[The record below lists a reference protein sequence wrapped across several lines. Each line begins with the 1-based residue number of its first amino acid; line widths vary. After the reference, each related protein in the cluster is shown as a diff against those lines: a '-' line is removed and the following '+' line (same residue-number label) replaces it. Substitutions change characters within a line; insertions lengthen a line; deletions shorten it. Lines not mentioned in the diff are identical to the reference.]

1 MLMDREA
8 QNNRRR
14 RSSKGQGEGLEESHK
29 KKPILSISY
38 AFLVKLLL
46 TLSLISLLGCYPAP
60 KKEAK
65 HPGEALSR
73 VRFFYPEFQ
82 DDMDYASL
90 AQSIRYNL
98 EYLNRLDPEFLF
110 SYGTHKF
117 TCQQV
122 RQSQKA
128 FLQLMAKNPDSKALN
143 ETIKKRF
150 WVYRAAGRVK
160 NKRVLFTGYYEPIYE
175 GSLARDPIYECPI
188 YRKPHDLI
196 QIDLSLFREELA
208 GESIIARIDG
218 NEVLPYFSRK
228 EIEAEYALTG
238 RGLEIAWLKNPLDVA
253 FLHIQG
259 SGRLRL
265 PDNNTISVGYH
276 AANGRPYRSIGRYL
290 LDKGLL
296 SREEVSMQ
304 SIRAYLT
311 KHPEILEE
319 VLNHNPS
326 YVFFRRIENG
336 PFGNINVP
344 LTAGRSIALDS
355 RLFPK
360 GALCFVSSEKPVVN
374 ERNEIT
380 EWRRFSRFFLNQDTG
395 GAIKGSGRADIFWGS
410 GAHAELAAGHMKQEG
425 DLFILIKKPEE

>member
-1 MLMDREA
+1 M
-8 QNNRRR
+8 
-14 RSSKGQGEGLEESHK
+14 
-29 KKPILSISY
+29 SY
-38 AFLVKLLL
+38 NSFIKLLL
-46 TLSLISLLGCYPAP
+46 ILSLISLLGCYPAL
-60 KKEAK
+60 KKEAT
-65 HPGEALSR
+65 HPGEALAR

-90 AQSIRYNL
+90 AQSIRNNL

-117 TCQQV
+117 TCLQV
-122 RQSQKA
+122 RHSQKA
-128 FLQLMAKNPDSKALN
+128 FLQLISKNPDSKELN
-143 ETIKKRF
+143 EELKKRF
-150 WVYRAAGRVK
+150 WVYRATGRAGNRK
-160 NKRVLFTGYYEPIYE
+160 VLFTGYYEPIYE
-175 GSLARDPIYECPI
+175 GSLTRDPIYKCPI
-188 YRKPHDLI
+188 YRNPKDLI
-196 QIDLSLFREELA
+196 QIDLSLFKEKLA
-208 GESIIARIDG
+208 GESIVARIEG
-218 NEVLPYFSRK
+218 KEVLPYFSRK
-228 EIEAEYALTG
+228 QIEEEDALTG

-265 PDNNTISVGYH
+265 PDDSTVSVGYQ

-290 LDKGLL
+290 LDRGLL
-296 SREEVSMQ
+296 NREEVSMQ

-311 KHPEILEE
+311 EHPEILEE

-344 LTAGRSIALDS
+344 LTAGRSVALDS

-374 ERNEIT
+374 ERNKIT
-380 EWRRFSRFFLNQDTG
+380 EWTKFSRFFLNQDTG

-425 DLFILIKKPEE
+425 DLFILIKKPEK

>member
-1 MLMDREA
+1 M
-8 QNNRRR
+8 
-14 RSSKGQGEGLEESHK
+14 
-29 KKPILSISY
+29 SY
-38 AFLVKLLL
+38 NSFIKLLL
-46 TLSLISLLGCYPAP
+46 ILSLISLLGCYPAL
-60 KKEAK
+60 KKEAT
-65 HPGEALSR
+65 HPGEALAR

-90 AQSIRYNL
+90 AQSIRNNL

-117 TCQQV
+117 TCLQV
-122 RQSQKA
+122 RHSQKA
-128 FLQLMAKNPDSKALN
+128 FLQLISKNPDSKELN
-143 ETIKKRF
+143 EELKKRF
-150 WVYRAAGRVK
+150 WVYRATGRAGNRK
-160 NKRVLFTGYYEPIYE
+160 VLFTGYYEPIYE
-175 GSLARDPIYECPI
+175 GSLTRDPIYKCPI
-188 YRKPHDLI
+188 YRKPKDLI
-196 QIDLSLFREELA
+196 QIDLSLFKEKLA
-208 GESIIARIDG
+208 GESIVARIEG
-218 NEVLPYFSRK
+218 KEVLPYFSRK
-228 EIEAEYALTG
+228 QIEEEDALTG

-265 PDNNTISVGYH
+265 PDDSTVSVGYQ

-290 LDKGLL
+290 LDRGLL
-296 SREEVSMQ
+296 NREEVSMQ

-311 KHPEILEE
+311 EHPEILEE

-344 LTAGRSIALDS
+344 LTAGRSVALDS

-374 ERNEIT
+374 ERNKIT
-380 EWRRFSRFFLNQDTG
+380 EWTKFSRFFLNQDTG

-425 DLFILIKKPEE
+425 DLFILIKKPEK

>member
-1 MLMDREA
+1 M
-8 QNNRRR
+8 
-14 RSSKGQGEGLEESHK
+14 
-29 KKPILSISY
+29 SY
-38 AFLVKLLL
+38 KSLIKLLFIL
-46 TLSLISLLGCYPAP
+46 TLISLLGCYPAL

-65 HPGEALSR
+65 YPGEALAR

-82 DDMDYASL
+82 DDMDYDSL
-90 AQSIRYNL
+90 AQSIRNNL

-117 TCQQV
+117 TCLQV
-122 RQSQKA
+122 RHSQKA
-128 FLQLMAKNPDSKALN
+128 FLQLIAKKPDSKKLI
-143 ETIKKRF
+143 EELKKRF
-150 WVYRAAGRVK
+150 WVYRAAGRVG
-160 NKRVLFTGYYEPIYE
+160 NKKVLFTGYYEPVYE
-175 GSLARDPIYECPI
+175 GSLTRDPIHKYPI
-188 YRKPHDLI
+188 YRKPKDLI
-196 QIDLSLFREELA
+196 QIDLSLFKEKLA
-208 GESIIARIDG
+208 GESIVARIDG
-218 NEVLPYFSRK
+218 KEVLPYFSRK
-228 EIEAEYALTG
+228 QIEGEDALTG

-265 PDNNTISVGYH
+265 PDDSTIPVGYQ

-290 LDKGLL
+290 LDRGLL
-296 SREEVSMQ
+296 NREEVSMQ

-344 LTAGRSIALDS
+344 LTAGRSVALDS
-355 RLFPK
+355 RLFPQ

-374 ERNEIT
+374 ERNKIT
-380 EWRRFSRFFLNQDTG
+380 EWTKFSRFFLNQATG

-425 DLFILIKKPEE
+425 DLFVLIKKPEE